1 VIFADAAPPSGTP
14 FRLLGLL
21 CAGLVCF
28 LVISGVAL
36 AVVLYQRSRRKPP
49 GGVA

>member
-1 VIFADAAPPSGTP
+1 VIFADVAPASSTP
-14 FRLLGLL
+14 FHSLTLF

-28 LVISGVAL
+28 LVVSGIAL